1 MTPGTLVL
9 LGAPLP
15 GGLAD
20 ELRTQGLH
28 VVVPQP
34 TDDPATGARYIAG
47 SSLAIAAAAPE
58 APLVLVGHGCAG
70 PLLPSLAG
78 AQKAAHRLVGGY
90 VFLDADLPAHGG
102 DWPDAPCAFLATS
115 PDDVRLKAARAR
127 AWETAHTAPENL
139 SETLSKLIAQL

>member
-15 GGLAD
+15 GELAD
-20 ELRTQGLH
+20 ELRMQGLH

-34 TDDPATGARYIAG
+34 TEDPASAARYVAG
-47 SSLAIAAAAPE
+47 SALAIAAAAPE
-58 APLVLVGHGCAG
+58 APLVLVGHGPAG
-70 PLLPSLAG
+70 PLLPSLG
-78 AQKAAHRLVGGY
+78 VAQRAAHRLVGGY
-90 VFLDADLPAHGG
+90 VFLDADLPPHSG

-115 PDDVRLKAARAR
+115 AEDARLRAARAR

-139 SETLSKLIAQL
+139 SEALGKLIAQL